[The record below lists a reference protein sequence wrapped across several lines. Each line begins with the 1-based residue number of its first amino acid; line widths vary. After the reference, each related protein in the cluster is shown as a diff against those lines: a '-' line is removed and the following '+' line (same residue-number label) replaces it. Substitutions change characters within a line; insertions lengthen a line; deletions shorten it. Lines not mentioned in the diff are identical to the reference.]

1 MRFRRL
7 IVTALLAAIGLA
19 SQAAAQSRAECG
31 SLPSHILKHPVAYC
45 ALLPPSFD
53 SSAPKPGQAEKSRH
67 FPVLYYLHGRGDNEQ
82 SLINSGAWSLIEDLR
97 RQRKIGEFVIVT
109 PAGGSFYVNSA
120 DGKVRYSDFFLQ
132 EFMPF
137 IERKYRIEAS
147 RNARGIDGM
156 SMGGYG
162 ALRFGFSRPDLFGS
176 VSAHSAAL
184 LPEPSKELNAAIRA
198 GEPQAVMLGRTFGD
212 PIDSAN
218 WEKNSPFALAKK
230 NPSALR
236 KLHIYF
242 DCGDHDDFGFDRGA
256 TALDELLKKQN
267 IAHEFHLYPGGHDI
281 PYFLAHIAASI
292 QFHSRWFAAA
302 SVRRP

>member
-7 IVTALLAAIGLA
+7 IVTALLAVIAFVSKGT
-19 SQAAAQSRAECG
+19 AQSRAECG
-31 SLPSHILKHPVAYC
+31 SVPSRILKHPVPYC

-53 SSAPKPGQAEKSRH
+53 RSAPKPGQEEKARR
-67 FPVLYYLHGRGDNEQ
+67 FPILYYLHGRGDNEQ

-97 RQRKIGEFVIVT
+97 RQAKIGEFVIVT
-109 PAGGSFYVNSA
+109 PAGGSSFYVNSSN
-120 DGKVRYSDFFLQ
+120 GKVRYSDFFLQ

-147 RNARGIDGM
+147 RSARGIDGM

-162 ALRFGFSRPDLFGS
+162 ALHFGFAHPELFGS

-184 LPEPSKELNAAIRA
+184 LPEPSTELNAAIRA
-198 GEPQAVMLGRTFGD
+198 GEPQAMMLASVFGN
-212 PIDSAN
+212 PIDPDN
-218 WEKNSPFALAKK
+218 WEHNNPFALATK
-230 NPSALR
+230 NAAALR

-256 TALDELLKKQN
+256 TALDALLTRKKVQ
-267 IAHEFHLYPGGHDI
+267 HEFHLYPGGHDI
-281 PYFLAHIAASI
+281 GYFLAHIAASI
-292 QFHSRWFAAA
+292 EFHSHSFGAP
-302 SVRRP
+302 SS

>member
-7 IVTALLAAIGLA
+7 ALALFFSTIAFVTPA
-19 SQAAAQSRAECG
+19 QAQSRAECG
-31 SLPSHILKHPVAYC
+31 TMPSRILKRPMGYC

-53 SSAPKPGQAEKSRH
+53 GSAPKFGQVEKVRR
-67 FPVLYYLHGRGDNEQ
+67 FPILYYLHGRGDNEQ

-97 RQRKIGEFVIVT
+97 RQGKIGEFVIVT
-109 PAGGSFYVNSA
+109 PQGGTGFYVNSA
-120 DGKVRYSDFFLQ
+120 DGKIRYSDFFLQ

-137 IERKYRIEAS
+137 IEQKYRIENS
-147 RNARGIDGM
+147 RAMRGVDGM

-162 ALRFGFSRPDLFGS
+162 ALRFAFSRPDLFGS

-184 LPEPSKELNAAIRA
+184 LPEPSKSLNAAIRA
-198 GEPQAVMLGRTFGD
+198 GEPQAVMLAHVFGD
-212 PIDSAN
+212 PVDPVN

-230 NPSALR
+230 DPAGVR

-242 DCGDHDDFGFDRGA
+242 DCGDRDDFGFDRGA
-256 TALDELLKKQN
+256 TALDELLTKEK

-281 PYFLAHIAASI
+281 PYFLSHIT
-292 QFHSRWFAAA
+292 A
-302 SVRRP
+302 SVDFFSQHLPISAR

>member
-7 IVTALLAAIGLA
+7 ALTLLVSTLAFA
-19 SQAAAQSRAECG
+19 SHAFAQSRAECG
-31 SLPSHILKHPVAYC
+31 SMSSRILNRPVRYC

-53 SSAPKPGQAEKSRH
+53 GSAPKAGKEEKARR
-67 FPVLYYLHGRGDNEQ
+67 FPILYYLHGRGDNEQ
-82 SLINSGAWSLIEDLR
+82 SLINTGAWSLIEGLR
-97 RQRKIGEFVIVT
+97 RQGKIGEFVIVT
-109 PAGGSFYVNSA
+109 PQGGSGFYVNSA
-120 DGKVRYSDFFLQ
+120 DGTVRYSDFFLQ

-137 IERKYRIEAS
+137 IERKYRIEGS

-162 ALRFGFSRPDLFGS
+162 ALRFAFARPDLFGS

-184 LPEPSKELNAAIRA
+184 LAGPPKALNAAIRA
-198 GEPQAVMLGRTFGD
+198 GEPQTLMLASVFGD
-212 PIDSAN
+212 PIDAAH
-218 WEKNSPFALAKK
+218 WEENSPFALVKK
-230 NPSALR
+230 KAAAIR

-256 TALDELLKKQN
+256 TALDELLTKQK

-281 PYFLAHIAASI
+281 AYFLDHIAASI
-292 QFHSRWFAAA
+292 EFHSRNLSAAQA
-302 SVRRP
+302 R

>member
-7 IVTALLAAIGLA
+7 IVAALLAVIAFVARGT
-19 SQAAAQSRAECG
+19 AQSRAECG
-31 SLPSHILKHPVAYC
+31 SVPSRILKHPIAYC

-53 SSAPKPGQAEKSRH
+53 RSAPKPGQEEKAGR
-67 FPVLYYLHGRGDNEQ
+67 FPILYYLHGRGDNEQ

-97 RQRKIGEFVIVT
+97 RQAKIGEFVIVT
-109 PAGGSFYVNSA
+109 PAGGSSFYVNSSN
-120 DGKVRYSDFFLQ
+120 GKVRYSDFFLQ

-147 RNARGIDGM
+147 RGARGIDGM

-162 ALRFGFSRPDLFGS
+162 ALHFGFAHPELFGS

-184 LPEPSKELNAAIRA
+184 LPEPSTELNAAIRA
-198 GEPQAVMLGRTFGD
+198 GEPQAMMLASVFGN
-212 PIDSAN
+212 PIDHEN
-218 WEKNSPFALAKK
+218 WEHNNPFALAIK
-230 NPSALR
+230 NAAALR

-256 TALDELLKKQN
+256 TALDALLTRKKVQ
-267 IAHEFHLYPGGHDI
+267 HEFHLYPGGHDI
-281 PYFLAHIAASI
+281 GYFLAHIAASI
-292 QFHSRWFAAA
+292 EFHSHSFGAP
-302 SVRRP
+302 SS